1 MPTGPLLRS
10 LLFTSIMSSPLL
22 NPCLSMLT
30 RVVNS
35 TSPLLDPSQNPL
47 MNHLLRTTI
56 YNHFCAGENEHSVQQ
71 TVHGMKTLGF
81 KGVIMGYAKE
91 TVVKENES
99 TTSSTSQEE
108 ASLRSVE
115 EWKRGNLRT
124 LGMIG
129 AGDYLAVKFTGAGP
143 IALNALASGDAMPQC
158 IYQAMR
164 ETCQTAAVFQ
174 PAIDAWT
181 IELMREF
188 NRGDSPVVFNTI
200 QAYLKDS
207 AANVQRHLLLSK
219 QEGWKLG
226 IKLVRGAYIA
236 HDRRD
241 RIHDTKAETDANYNS
256 IVENLLQRKY
266 PLPTSQQQSEFP
278 DIRLF
283 VASHNSETVRKA
295 YTLHRQ
301 LIKSGAP
308 TIPIEF
314 GQLQGM
320 ADEIG
325 CGLVQQNRMDS
336 RDDVPGVFKCLAWGT
351 TEECLHYLL
360 RRAVENKG
368 AVQRTRD
375 MAVALRR
382 ELWRR
387 LSFSF

>member
-1 MPTGPLLRS
+1 
-10 LLFTSIMSSPLL
+10 
-22 NPCLSMLT
+22 
-30 RVVNS
+30 
-35 TSPLLDPSQNPL
+35 
-47 MNHLLRTTI
+47 
-56 YNHFCAGENEHSVQQ
+56 
-71 TVHGMKTLGF
+71 
-81 KGVIMGYAKE
+81 
-91 TVVKENES
+91 
-99 TTSSTSQEE
+99 
-108 ASLRSVE
+108 
-115 EWKRGNLRT
+115 
-124 LGMIG
+124 
-129 AGDYLAVKFTGAGP
+129 
-143 IALNALASGDAMPQC
+143 MPQC

-164 ETCQTAAVFQ
+164 EICQTAAAQNSRLWIDAEQQVFQ
-174 PAIDAWT
+174 AAIDDWT

-188 NRGDSPVVFNTI
+188 NRGASPVVFNTI

-207 AANVQRHLLLSK
+207 AANVQRHLLMSK

-241 RIHDTKAETDANYNS
+241 CIHDTKPETDANYNC

-266 PLPTSQQQSEFP
+266 PLPANQKATKFP

-301 LIKSGAP
+301 LIISGVP
-308 TIPIEF
+308 TIPVEF

-325 CGLVQQNRMDS
+325 CGLVQQNRIDS
-336 RDDVPGVFKCLAWGT
+336 RDDAPGVFKYLAWGT

-387 LSFSF
+387 LSFSI